1 MWKGVS
7 RTVATENAASIQIDK
22 LLQFVVSKNASD
34 LHLHVGQPPVVR
46 LHGRLKRLQTKML
59 EPEDTVGLMRSIT
72 PDRYQQE
79 LEEVGSADYGFS
91 YQDKARFRV
100 AVFKQ
105 RGCVGMTLR
114 LIPTRLMTLS
124 EIGLP
129 PIVESLLGKTR
140 GLFLVTGPTGSG
152 KTTTLAS
159 MINYV
164 NETFDRHII
173 TVEEPIE
180 YYHAHKKSIVNQREL
195 GSDVPSYEEAIRR
208 GLRADPDVIL
218 VGEMR
223 DIQTMEAAIRAAETG
238 HLVFST
244 LHTTGAAG
252 TVNRIVDAFPVA
264 QKEMIRIQ
272 LAGSLMAV
280 ISQTLIPRIDM
291 PGRIAAYEFL
301 MITPAA
307 QNLIRKNETFRLE
320 SVIQTGRKWGMQ
332 LLDDALW
339 DLYSREIIAPEE
351 MLERAQRPD
360 ELEQKLAQTAEGRE
374 VLKRIG
380 GPFDAEELREAHRP
394 GQE

>member
-1 MWKGVS
+1 
-7 RTVATENAASIQIDK
+7 VATESAASIQIDK

-59 EPEDTVGLMRSIT
+59 KPEDTVGLMRSIT

-105 RGCVGMTLR
+105 KGRVGITLR

-159 MINYV
+159 MINYI

-195 GSDVPSYEEAIRR
+195 NTDVPTYEEAIRR
-208 GLRADPDVIL
+208 ALRADPDVIL

-223 DIQTMEAAIRAAETG
+223 DMPTMEAAIRAAETG

-280 ISQTLIPRIDM
+280 ISQTLVPRIDM

-301 MITPAA
+301 WITPAA

-332 LLDDALW
+332 LLDDSLW
-339 DLYSREIIAPEE
+339 DLYSRGIIAAEE
-351 MLERAQRPD
+351 MLERAQRRE
-360 ELEQKLAQTAEGRE
+360 ELEQKLAQTPEGRDA
-374 VLKRIG
+374 LKRIG
-380 GPFDAEELREAHRP
+380 GPVDAEELREAHRS